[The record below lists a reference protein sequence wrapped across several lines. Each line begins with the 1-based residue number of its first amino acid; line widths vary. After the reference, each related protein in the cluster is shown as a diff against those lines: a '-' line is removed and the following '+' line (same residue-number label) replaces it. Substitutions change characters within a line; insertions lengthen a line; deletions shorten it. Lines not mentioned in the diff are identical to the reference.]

1 MTNYRQI
8 VSTSINS
15 FERAILIP
23 NGFNKMSLTGSIELT
38 KIQKSNF
45 LLKHS
50 DKNEDN
56 RLQFSVDWP
65 LNKNFIL
72 YKVVF
77 LFHSYKVGNN
87 INYLFPGFWS
97 TKDSQVQSQYNVKQE
112 TL

>member
-1 MTNYRQI
+1 
-8 VSTSINS
+8 
-15 FERAILIP
+15 
-23 NGFNKMSLTGSIELT
+23 MSLTGSIELI
-38 KIQKSNF
+38 KIQQNNF

-50 DKNEDN
+50 DKNEDS

-65 LNKNFIL
+65 QNKNFIL

-87 INYLFPGFWS
+87 INNLFPGFWS
-97 TKDSQVQSQYNVKQE
+97 TKDSQVVSQYNVNQQ